1 MIEGTNNNLKKAK
14 IGNRDFFAFFSSS
27 RQRDKNIEISMFFEE
42 VYMRLSVS
50 AVLKCF
56 IAEKE
61 WSLGLNFT
69 CRSDLINMVCKTA
82 ITKEECF
89 WRVREHS
96 GRRA

>member
-50 AVLKCF
+50 A
-56 IAEKE
+56 AENRFSVDK
-61 WSLGLNFT
+61 F
-69 CRSDLINMVCKTA
+69 
-82 ITKEECF
+82 
-89 WRVREHS
+89 
-96 GRRA
+96 